1 MARVVTA
8 GETTAAKAQAPA
20 LTATAGLHVGVPLET
35 FSVPY
40 QGHLVQ
46 FRPGQRISVDAALKA
61 LVVASDKACSWE
73 S

>member
-20 LTATAGLHVGVPLET
+20 LAATAGLHVGVPLEA
-35 FSVPY
+35 FSVAY
-40 QGHLVQ
+40 RGHTVSFQ
-46 FRPGQRISVDAALKA
+46 PGQRIIADTALKA